1 MPLVLGTLLV
11 AATVGLLTG
20 GRWSQLAELE
30 IAWIPLAIAGL
41 AMQWFAP
48 SHGILPVI
56 LLLVSFAALIAFAV
70 RNLALPG
77 FRLILLGILL
87 NFLVIAANG
96 GMPVSRSA
104 LVASGQVDTLE
115 ALVHD
120 GGAKHHVATGDDLL
134 VPLADVIPVSPIHN
148 VVSAGDILTY
158 AGVAWLVFATLRTRR
173 RHVHLVPWHAVEGS
187 DG

>member
-20 GRWSQLAELE
+20 GRWSRLAELE
-30 IAWIPLAIAGL
+30 IAWVPLAITGL

-48 SHGILPVI
+48 STGVLPLV

-70 RNLALPG
+70 RNLGLPG

-87 NFLVIAANG
+87 NFVVIAANG

-104 LVASGQVDTLE
+104 LVSSGQVDTLE

-120 GGAKHHVATGDDLL
+120 GGAKHHLASDADLL
-134 VPLADVIPVSPIHN
+134 VPLADVIPVPPIHN
-148 VVSAGDILTY
+148 VVSVGDVLTY
-158 AGVAWLVFATLRTRR
+158 AGVAWLV
-173 RHVHLVPWHAVEGS
+173 V
-187 DG
+187 